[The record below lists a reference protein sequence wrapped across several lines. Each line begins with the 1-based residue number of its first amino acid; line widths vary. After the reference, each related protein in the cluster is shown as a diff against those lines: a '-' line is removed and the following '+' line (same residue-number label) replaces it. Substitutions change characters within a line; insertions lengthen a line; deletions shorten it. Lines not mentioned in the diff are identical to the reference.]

1 MTARSKPVLERAV
14 FTDARKASARG
25 RWTLFLLLLAIQG
38 FGYWIARDILLARLV
53 HNLAQKTF
61 NELASATI
69 DTIGSASIDRQGDVT
84 LRKAEAFTRRK
95 GIRRL
100 FFRAEELR
108 IVFDGIPL
116 RDGDLRVTRV
126 DLHRPEIFVRREFG
140 GEWNLEWALQKAPR
154 PPDEPPPPPAEP
166 DPWQGYA
173 RPDESF
179 PRNGVHIFDG
189 TVHTT
194 FVSRSGKEATW
205 TSTGVRAVLRKTDGV
220 LTVRSAEGE
229 FYGGRIRADAEIP
242 RARPLTIRQLKIDV
256 AGADVARMAEG
267 VHFITHPVSG
277 RFDAVVALTLDRD
290 KTNFSRPI
298 AAGRCVIEKGNLW
311 ALPTFSS
318 VLNLLTLA
326 RVEDRKIDSA
336 VLEFTVEED
345 QVRVDKMYFMGY
357 PVSLFGD
364 GAWSLTGDWIE
375 IVFVPRLG
383 KSDWNSILPVI
394 GLPIDLL
401 SNIFKGALV
410 PVVLK
415 GSFEKPE
422 ISVEPLYFLKPSVRT
437 LIEEKSPR

>member
-1 MTARSKPVLERAV
+1 MTARPKAALEKAF
-14 FTDARKASARG
+14 FTDAKRASVRG
-25 RWTLFLLLLAIQG
+25 RWTLFVLLLAVLG
-38 FGYWIARDILLARLV
+38 FAYWIARDILIARLV
-53 HNLAQKTF
+53 HDLAQRTF
-61 NELASATI
+61 NDLASATI
-69 DTIGSASIDRQGDVT
+69 DTIGSASIDRQGDLT
-84 LRKAEAFTRRK
+84 LRGAEAYTLRN
-95 GIRRL
+95 GVRRL

-116 RDGDLRVTRV
+116 RDGALRVTRV
-126 DLHRPEIFVRREFG
+126 DLRRPEIFVRREFG

-154 PPDEPPPPPAEP
+154 PPDAPAPPPAGP
-166 DPWQGYA
+166 DPWKDYV

-194 FVSRSGKEATW
+194 FVSRTGKEATW
-205 TSTGVRAVLRKTDGV
+205 TSTGVRAVLRKADGP
-220 LTVRSAEGE
+220 LTVRSAEGR
-229 FYGGRIRADAEIP
+229 FYGGRIRADIEILK
-242 RARPLTIRQLKIDV
+242 ARPLTIRQLTVDV

-267 VHFITHPVSG
+267 VHFIKYPVSG
-277 RFDAVVALTLDRD
+277 TFDAVVALTLDRE
-290 KTNFSRPI
+290 KMQFSRPV
-298 AAGRCVIEKGNLW
+298 ASGRLVVEKGNLW

-326 RVEDRKIDSA
+326 SVEDRKIDSA
-336 VLEFTVEED
+336 LLEFTVEQD
-345 QVRVDKMYFMGY
+345 QVRVDKMYFLGY

-364 GAWSLTGDWIE
+364 GAWGLTGDWIE
-375 IVFVPRLG
+375 IVFIPRIG
-383 KSDWNSILPVI
+383 KSSWDSILPVI
-394 GLPIDLL
+394 GLPIELL

-422 ISVEPLYFLKPSVRT
+422 ISVEPLYFLKPSVKT